1 MSKANSQKVKVGIFV
16 VVGTII
22 LVAALYFIGSRQHIF
37 TKNIQLYAVFEN
49 VNGLQLG
56 NNVRYSGI
64 NVGTVTKIEMKEVGK
79 ITIEMT
85 VEENSASFIKKDA
98 VASISSDGLV
108 GSMVVNIIPG
118 EAGQDIGVVSGDM
131 IQSFSGVSTADML
144 ATLSKT
150 NDNAVLLT
158 ADLLKITNQILE
170 GEGALGMVISDTVF
184 AQNIKQ
190 TLLELKKTSEGT
202 SLAMSKINGIISKIN
217 YDESAAAV
225 ILSDTAAA
233 NQIRKVFN
241 SLEKSGQDVNAITKN
256 LDDYISEI
264 KSGKG
269 ALNHLT
275 QDEGFVKEIDSTLIQ
290 IKEASEKLNQNM
302 EALQHNFFFRGFFKK
317 KARKEKKEAKKE
329 EKENQESGI
338 INKE

>member
-22 LVAALYFIGSRQHIF
+22 LVGALYFIGARQHIF
-37 TKNIQLYAVFEN
+37 SRNIQLYAVFEN

-85 VEENSASFIKKDA
+85 VEEKSANFIKKDA

-108 GSMVVNIIPG
+108 GSMVVNIVPG
-118 EAGQDIGVVSGDM
+118 KDTQEVVVASGDR

-144 ATLSKT
+144 STLSKT
-150 NDNAVLLT
+150 NENAALLT

-170 GEGALGMVISDTVF
+170 GEGALGTVISDTVF

-190 TLLELKKTSEGT
+190 TLIDLKKTSEGT
-202 SLAMSKINGIISKIN
+202 NSAMSKINQIISKIN
-217 YDESAAAV
+217 YDESAASV

-233 NQIRKVFN
+233 NQIRKVFAN
-241 SLEKSGQDVNAITKN
+241 LEKSGDDVNAITKN
-256 LDDYISEI
+256 LDAYINQI

-269 ALNHLT
+269 AINHLT
-275 QDEGFVKEIDSTLIQ
+275 QNENFVKEMDSTMIQ

-317 KARKEKKEAKKE
+317 KARQEKKDA
-329 EKENQESGI
+329 EKIGE
-338 INKE
+338 